1 MRPKGAVRGDLLVA
15 GAVGTVASSM
25 TLLPNHPITAW
36 HALLARP
43 SPERLRELLAEDAV
57 FHSPIVHTPQAGRD
71 KVMAY
76 LGAAFQVL
84 NNETFRY
91 VRQVIGDRDAVLE
104 FTCEL
109 EGIHVNGVDLIRW
122 REDGRIVD
130 FKVMVRPLK
139 AVDMVHAKMKAMLE
153 RMRG

>member
-1 MRPKGAVRGDLLVA
+1 
-15 GAVGTVASSM
+15 M
-25 TLLPNHPITAW
+25 TLPANHPIAAW
-36 HALLARP
+36 HALLERP
-43 SPERLRELLAEDAV
+43 SPEGLRDLLAEEAV

-76 LGAAFQVL
+76 LSAAFQVL
-84 NNETFRY
+84 NNDTFRY
-91 VRQVIGDRDAVLE
+91 IREVIGDRDAVLE

-109 EGIHVNGVDLIRW
+109 DGIHVNGVDLIRW

-139 AVDMVHAKMKAMLE
+139 GVNIVHARMKEMLE
-153 RMRG
+153 RMGG

>member
-1 MRPKGAVRGDLLVA
+1 M
-15 GAVGTVASSM
+15 TVSQSS
-25 TLLPNHPITAW
+25 PIKAW

-43 SPERLRELLAEDAV
+43 SPEGLRELLAEDAA
-57 FHSPIVHTPQAGRD
+57 FHSPIVHTPQEGRE

-76 LGAAFQVL
+76 LLAAFSVL

-91 VRQVIGDRDAVLE
+91 VREVIDERDAVLE

-109 EGIHVNGVDLIRW
+109 DGIHVNGVDLIRW
-122 REDGRIVD
+122 RDDGRIVD

-139 AVDMVHAKMKAMLE
+139 AVNTVHARMKEMLE
-153 RMRG
+153 RMARGPAT